1 MKTFLTLFVL
11 FFSLTLIQCSSES
24 TTYTCYPK
32 TYIEGSLFQIVGADK
47 NLYKD
52 EITYFGN
59 EKVEVKNYIKFSDN
73 WTLINTDK
81 TKLKEIVS
89 PLGYYFEQNIN
100 FNIVGEKIMG
110 GHKIMGGNDTKVS
123 GKVYWTVNKDKTEF
137 KKSLQVILEVLD
149 ETGSNNLK
157 YDGNCEISK

>member
-1 MKTFLTLFVL
+1 
-11 FFSLTLIQCSSES
+11 
-24 TTYTCYPK
+24 
-32 TYIEGSLFQIVGADK
+32 
-47 NLYKD
+47 
-52 EITYFGN
+52 
-59 EKVEVKNYIKFSDN
+59 
-73 WTLINTDK
+73 
-81 TKLKEIVS
+81 